1 MKMQKDIHAI
11 PSISTIVSSADFE
24 SATFPEEYVAF
35 SKQLGLDVSEVV
47 RVAKHIPLILRGTS
61 HQESRKRLAVL
72 IAEGARRA
80 RTVTEVSLPVM
91 VSDLLRPGSH
101 DVMAD
106 FVNPFVN
113 KIVMAMVGLELQI
126 ADDTLISRV
135 FSRSLGASKR
145 RRVNA
150 ELKSLRRQIEAKMP
164 DLTEIE
170 VGDRLA
176 LCVLGT
182 DPLRGTLGCS
192 LHKIFSSGSSQ
203 NIDAVSANYPPRTAV
218 PFIEREAVTPVDIEG
233 ENYAAGTTFKVW
245 LDSYESEEDSK
256 SRMSLFGFGA
266 HTCLG
271 RKLSLEIWKTVTDAL
286 QQNPASVDVVD
297 YALRRDDV
305 FRIPEKF
312 RIEVSRV

>member
-1 MKMQKDIHAI
+1 MQKDIHAI
-11 PSISTIVSSADFE
+11 PSISAIARSADFE
-24 SATFPEEYVAF
+24 SSIFPEEYVAF
-35 SKQLGLDVSEVV
+35 SKKLGLDVSEVV
-47 RVAKHIPLILRGTS
+47 RVAQHIPLILRGTS

-91 VSDLLRPGSH
+91 VSGLLRPGSH

-113 KIVMAMVGLELQI
+113 KIVMAMVGIELQV

-135 FSRSLGASKR
+135 FSRSLGVSKR

-150 ELKSLRRQIEAKMP
+150 ELKSLRTQIEAKMP
-164 DLTEIE
+164 DLTETE

-192 LHKIFSSGSSQ
+192 LHKIFSVGSSHT
-203 NIDAVSANYPPRTAV
+203 IDAVSANYPLRTAV
-218 PFIEREAVTPVDIEG
+218 PFVEREAIRPVDLEAQ
-233 ENYAAGTTFKVW
+233 NYAAGTTFKVW

-271 RKLSLEIWKTVTDAL
+271 RKLSLEIWKMVTDAL
-286 QQNPASVDVVD
+286 RQNPASVDVVD